1 MQSIPQVLDVY
12 AIGLEISKLA
22 SLCASQS
29 HKTWNIHVVHVLWK
43 SGMGDAQHKGDN
55 SEMYMYRIRCN
66 VRDGLIFAYF
76 AS

>member
-29 HKTWNIHVVHVLWK
+29 HKTYLVHVLWH
-43 SGMGDAQHKGDN
+43 G
-55 SEMYMYRIRCN
+55 
-66 VRDGLIFAYF
+66 
-76 AS
+76 